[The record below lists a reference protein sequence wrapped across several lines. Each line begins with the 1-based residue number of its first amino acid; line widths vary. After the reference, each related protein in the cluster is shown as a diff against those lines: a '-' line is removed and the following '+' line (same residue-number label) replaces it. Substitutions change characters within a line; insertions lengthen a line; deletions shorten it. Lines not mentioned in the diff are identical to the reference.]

1 MSLPRRAFVSSLFLI
16 LLSFGGAVLAQSG
29 SPVESMKLLTA
40 NTGWAATKHEIF
52 WTTDDGNHWKDI
64 TPPYVP
70 RTEILSV
77 FFLNESDGWVV
88 WNRRDKTSNEVSAFS
103 LASTHNAGTDWE
115 VNAVRISDVDPHI
128 VGGARMFFL
137 DTRHGWINF
146 GSGGSAM
153 SGGFIIATA
162 DGGKTWNHTRGG
174 SEFEAGGR
182 GPVVF
187 TSSKEGW
194 FSNGIELFVTHD
206 GANTWHRVSLKA
218 PPEAGGA
225 VYAGYDLPSFS
236 DARHGYLPVTFLGA
250 DAPSVLVL
258 FRTDD
263 SGKTWKLDRIVPDL
277 QDTGQGQPIPSTMA
291 DGVLITIGGA
301 TAAHSSL
308 AQVNGDG
315 KIVRSKEIGS
325 GLSALSFSSP
335 LHGWVISGISQLLRT
350 ADRAATLTDI
360 TPPMTEKERKR
371 FGRYAAPGFDSLG
384 EGAAPPP
391 GLGG

>member
-1 MSLPRRAFVSSLFLI
+1 
-16 LLSFGGAVLAQSG
+16 
-29 SPVESMKLLTA
+29 MKLLTA

-206 GANTWHRVSLKA
+206 GADTWQRVSLKP
-218 PPEAGGA
+218 PPEAGAA
-225 VYAGYDLPSFS
+225 VNASYDIPIFQGKG
-236 DARHGYLPVTFLGA
+236 HGFLSVTFSSPNSGA
-250 DAPSVLVL
+250 NPGSVLVA
-258 FRTDD
+258 FRTQD
-263 SGKTWKLDRIVPDL
+263 SGKTWKVDRILPNLQETSQDL
-277 QDTGQGQPIPSTMA
+277 PVPSTMTESMLVVVA
-291 DGVLITIGGA
+291 EPVAG
-301 TAAHSSL
+301 HSSL
-308 AQVNGDG
+308 AKVSGDG
-315 KIVRSKEIGS
+315 KNRAIKRD
-325 GLSALSFSSP
+325 
-335 LHGWVISGISQLLRT
+335 WLRYLGT
-350 ADRAATLTDI
+350 EFFEPAPRLGYKRNEPTDADHRRRGYLDRYHAANDGKRA
-360 TPPMTEKERKR
+360 
-371 FGRYAAPGFDSLG
+371 
-384 EGAAPPP
+384 
-391 GLGG
+391 